1 MMLNHAALE
10 KIKLA
15 SSEYGL
21 KSICKGFV
29 VTHDVGVGPF
39 AWQLG
44 LNHIYIPGVKGNRY
58 AGVKGFTP
66 ARLAVHYLK
75 PFDDEDYC
83 NEEKRWPAS
92 HRYNQT
98 IVLGCGSV
106 DRRGPFHNTTK
117 HANHAD
123 NYDMFE
129 YFRDHGEDVVIG
141 KEGENHWVRVRVTLT
156 NSPESLHTDPSS
168 GLTTALSPHKLQV
181 KQLLSSP
188 TFSKDPLQA
197 TQENPS
203 KISPQEALAA
213 GELFKGDKVYSILI
227 PDLVHLH
234 GYDAT
239 DHARKHKDSLHFQ
252 AFTASD
258 CSPPGKRR
266 APL

>member
-1 MMLNHAALE
+1 MMLNHAAL
-10 KIKLA
+10 KKMKNAVSNYGIKG
-15 SSEYGL
+15 S
-21 KSICKGFV
+21 CHGFGI
-29 VTHDVGVGPF
+29 THDVGVGPF

-44 LNHIYIPGVKGNRY
+44 LNHIFIPGIQGGFS
-58 AGVKGFTP
+58 GVKAFKP
-66 ARLAVHYLK
+66 VRLAVHYLK